1 MRFLAGAIAGSI
13 LTILIAIGV
22 VSLIPWW
29 MERPPSIHKGTT
41 LVLPLSGPIPE
52 APPGTLDPFAT
63 PPLTTFAIWDILRK
77 AAVDDRISAILL
89 QPAKPSAGWAKLTE
103 IRDAI
108 LRFRQQSHKPVYA
121 TLRTAS
127 LRDYYLASAA
137 DRISAIPGD
146 FLELKGMRVEL
157 LYARKA
163 FDKLGILPEFEA
175 IGRYKDGA
183 DTFTRSEM
191 TAETKEV
198 LNNLLDARIE
208 TFLTA
213 VAPARKKPPAT
224 LRELL
229 EEGPYLTSDA
239 LTNGLIDAAEFPDQ
253 IEASLAKALNQKELT
268 KLDAADYQ
276 RLPASKL
283 NLEDGPAIAI
293 LAAEGDI
300 LRHPIPYFAE
310 DTLAPDSI
318 RPHIRKL
325 RDDSQIR
332 AVILRIDSP
341 GGDAIASEE
350 ILRELRLLAEKKPLI
365 VSMSDVAASGGYAI
379 AMAAKRILAQP
390 ESVTGSIGVFYGK
403 VSFQGLMDKLG
414 LNMQSITRGK
424 HAAMDSEYQSLS
436 PESRAKLR
444 QLIEKTYHDFVAQV
458 AASRHRSHA
467 DIDKVAQGRVW
478 LGAEAAKNGLIDEL
492 GGLSA
497 AIAAAL
503 REANLPPTTK
513 PTIAVYPPRP
523 SLRQAWEQ
531 RLRIYSSYAPQ
542 AAVWKRMSVLE

>member
-1 MRFLAGAIAGSI
+1 MRFFAGAIAGSL
-13 LTILIAIGV
+13 LTILAACGV
-22 VSLIPWW
+22 VWLILWW
-29 MERPPSIHKGTT
+29 MERLPSIHKGTT
-41 LVLPLSGPIPE
+41 LVLPLSGAIPE
-52 APPGTLDPFAT
+52 APPGTLEPFGP

-77 AAVDDRISAILL
+77 AAADDRISAILL
-89 QPAKPSAGWAKLTE
+89 EPAKPAAGWAKLTE
-103 IRDAI
+103 IRSAI
-108 LRFRQQSHKPVYA
+108 LRFRQSRKPVYA

-163 FDKLGILPEFEA
+163 LDKLGILPEFEA

-198 LNNLLDARIE
+198 LNNLLDARMQ
-208 TFLTA
+208 TFITA
-213 VAPARKKPPAT
+213 VAPARKKTPET
-224 LRELL
+224 LRALL
-229 EEGPYLTSDA
+229 EDGPYLTAGA

-253 IEASLAKALNQKELT
+253 IEAALAKALNQKELI

-276 RLPASKL
+276 RLPAAKL
-283 NLEDGPAIAI
+283 NLEDGPTIAI

-310 DTLAPDSI
+310 DTLSPDAI

-325 RDDSQIR
+325 RDDQQIR

-379 AMAAKRILAQP
+379 AMAGKRILAQP

-403 VSFQGLMDKLG
+403 ISLQGLMDKLG
-414 LNMQSITRGK
+414 LTMQSITRGK
-424 HAAMDSEYQSLS
+424 HAAMDSEYQALS

-444 QLIEKTYHDFVAQV
+444 QLIEKTYSDFVAQV
-458 AASRHRSHA
+458 AASRRRPYP

-513 PTIAVYPPRP
+513 PTLVLYPPRP
-523 SLRQAWEQ
+523 NLRQAWEQ
-531 RLRIYSSYAPQ
+531 RLRIYSTYAPQ